1 MASFAKLNSQNI
13 VEAVV
18 IVADD
23 VILDNGV
30 ESEDKGIE
38 FLRTLYNEPNAI
50 WLQTSYNTFGGF
62 RPDGSV
68 GFRKNYAGI
77 GSRYIKTLDAFISP
91 KPYNSWDLN
100 RDTCLWEAPVP
111 YPTDGD
117 MYTWDEVTTSWKK
130 EE

>member
-1 MASFAKLNSQNI
+1 MASFAKLNSQDI

-30 ESEDKGIE
+30 ESENKGIE
-38 FLRTLYNEPNAI
+38 FLRALYNEPNAI

-77 GSRYIKTLDAFISP
+77 GCTWDGTGFAAPQPFP
-91 KPYNSWDLN
+91 SWSMN
-100 RDTCLWEAPVP
+100 QTSYLWESPVP